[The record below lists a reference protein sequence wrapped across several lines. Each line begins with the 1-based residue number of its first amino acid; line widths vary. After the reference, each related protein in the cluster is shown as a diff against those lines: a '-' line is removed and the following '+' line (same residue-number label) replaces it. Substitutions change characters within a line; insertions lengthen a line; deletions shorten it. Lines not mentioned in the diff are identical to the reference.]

1 MRNGVL
7 CHVAC
12 ALGQSI
18 VIVTR
23 LHLVVI
29 DIGSDVAS
37 DPDDDEQCSAL
48 ARVV

>member
-1 MRNGVL
+1 V
-7 CHVAC
+7 CHAAC

-18 VIVTR
+18 GQSIVDVTR

-37 DPDDDEQCSAL
+37 DSDDDEQCSAL
-48 ARVV
+48 ARVM